1 MWDWSKLT
9 CAKRMEFSGMIHWLT
24 INNHPS
30 NPQQPPATHP
40 FPTNKCGTPGWRWWH
55 KGPGKL
61 SMMSI
66 QPIPQHEKVHIEPPT
81 AARPYP
87 ELMGSVHST
96 LAANLSTFA
105 TLIIPIYAHPL
116 QEVGT
121 HLKTVPQILTRRRL
135 ITKTTTRDIMLS
147 IHSGIWRYELVA
159 SDHLPPWLAR
169 PGFATDAEELL
180 CSQIQIL
187 FLQIATMDN
196 NEYN

>member
-30 NPQQPPATHP
+30 NPPATP
-40 FPTNKCGTPGWRWWH
+40 SNP
-55 KGPGKL
+55 
-61 SMMSI
+61 SI
-66 QPIPQHEKVHIEPPT
+66 PYKKMWNPRMKMTQRTRKTIDDVHIEPPT
-81 AARPYP
+81 
-87 ELMGSVHST
+87 
-96 LAANLSTFA
+96 AANLSTFA

-121 HLKTVPQILTRRRL
+121 HLKTVPHILTRRRL
-135 ITKTTTRDIMLS
+135 ITPTPTTTTTTTTRRRTRDIMLS

-187 FLQIATMDN
+187 FL
-196 NEYN
+196 